1 MSATTDPT
9 FEMIRSGHE
18 AALRALILMEEA
30 RQAMLKLQIKALEDD
45 IKGGQRMLTAMSAA
59 PDWNAFHG
67 LPTKMLAEQIER
79 NAEFA
84 RAAGKLSVEAA
95 SGFLEHLRAGTEHWA
110 ESQRNALGAGGG
122 FIPPLTELKGI
133 FDNVS
138 QVMTWP
144 VAQGSRQP
152 VATAAGS

>member
-1 MSATTDPT
+1 MSAATDPT
-9 FEMIRSGHE
+9 FEMIRSGHQ
-18 AALRALILMEEA
+18 AALRAMILMEEA
-30 RQAMLKLQIKALEDD
+30 RQAMLKLQVKALEDD
-45 IKGGQRMLTAMSAA
+45 IKGGQRMLAAMSAA

-67 LPTKMLAEQIER
+67 IPTKMLAEQIER
-79 NAEFA
+79 NAEFS

-122 FIPPLTELKGI
+122 FIPPLTEFRGI

-138 QVMTWP
+138 QIMTWP
-144 VAQGSRQP
+144 LGQASRQP
-152 VATAAGS
+152 ATTAAGS

>member
-1 MSATTDPT
+1 MSPTTDPT

-30 RQAMLKLQIKALEDD
+30 RQAMLKLQVQALDDD
-45 IKGGQRMLTAMSAA
+45 IKGGQRMLAAMSAA

-67 LPTKMLAEQIER
+67 IPAKMLAEQMER

-84 RAAGKLSVEAA
+84 RAAGKLSVEAGT
-95 SGFLEHLRAGTEHWA
+95 GFLEHLRAGTEHWA
-110 ESQRNALGAGGG
+110 EYQRNALGAGGG
-122 FIPPLTELKGI
+122 FVPPLRDFKDM

-138 QVMTWP
+138 QVMMWP
-144 VAQGSRQP
+144 GIKATSQPAAATSGS
-152 VATAAGS
+152 